1 MKYLTT
7 KIILFIGFLFVVYGC
22 NTTKKVP
29 DGEYLLT
36 KNKFQFE
43 GKEKPFKS
51 ELQDYVKQ
59 RPNTQFLQVIPFQL
73 LLYNMNPAE
82 LDTVFEEYY
91 DLTKKNRTQEKLDSI
106 LVKNGLEEYVGR
118 NFWFRRFLYNSGK
131 PPVIIDTAMSSFSE
145 TNLEGFYFDNGYFDA
160 AVASSHDLDSTSK
173 KGQVHYTINPGEASF
188 INSYNQQISDTV
200 INRIYTRTLDR
211 STVKAG
217 NRYDMDDF
225 VSEKDR
231 IVELMKNR
239 GYYKFN
245 DLGTDV
251 EFTADTTYSDKAL
264 EVTLL
269 IPAEKSDSS
278 HLKKVFNRYRYNE
291 VHIYADSSPP
301 LRGQEPPT
309 YFDTI
314 YEGYHLH
321 YVNPEMKLRP
331 KFFTDA
337 MVVEKGKLYRYDSE
351 TQTKRNILKREGVNL
366 ISFTTEKVKQDT
378 IASDSL
384 LISKIYITPKKKYD
398 LFYGAELS
406 WSEFMNFGVSPHVTL
421 LARNLF
427 RGGENLETS
436 FRGTLGNVNK
446 KYSEDGSFF
455 NALEMNLQT
464 KLKFPYLVFPFN
476 LDKIFPKRYF
486 KQTDLRVGAGLQR
499 NIGLGRVTYSTGI
512 DYNISFRDTHEHR
525 LSIFNT
531 EFVTNLQKDKYF
543 SVFTG
548 DDDIRRNFFDNYYF
562 LYNPDVGIQYNADQ
576 LTNDQVIDLIYNDQA
591 FLNSLDEQGRRALGI
606 FENMNFRKQTITQD
620 VFISS
625 MIYQYNYDE
634 SKRVRVKHPWFF
646 RGKIEFA
653 GNVPSL
659 LDNVFEPGKTQ
670 TASGKESNTVFN
682 VPYSQFIKVDL
693 DVRKYF
699 NLTPKSSI
707 ATRAYVGLI
716 EPYGNTDFI
725 PFVRSY
731 TAGGANDIR
740 AWAAATLGPADFPR
754 YDGGEDVFAI
764 ENMKLLLSA
773 EYRFNITGIFNG
785 AFFVDAGNIWGTDKD
800 YEPTLFKFK
809 DFYKELGIGS
819 GVGIRLDLTY
829 FLLRADFAYKI
840 HDPSYE
846 VGNRWRFE
854 NINLLRPRL
863 AFGINYPF

>member
-1 MKYLTT
+1 ML
-7 KIILFIGFLFVVYGC
+7 IVYGC
-22 NTTKKVP
+22 STTKKVP
-29 DGEYLLT
+29 EGEHLLT
-36 KNKFQFE
+36 KNKFDFE

-59 RPNTQFLQVIPFQL
+59 RPNTQFLQIIPFQL

-91 DLTKKNRTQEKLDSI
+91 DLTKKKRTQESLDSI
-106 LVKNGLEEYVGR
+106 LVKNGLEEYAGR
-118 NFWFRRFLYNSGK
+118 NFWLRRFYYNSGK

-160 AVASSHDLDSTSK
+160 GVASSHDLDSTSK
-173 KGQVHYTINPGEASF
+173 KGQVIYKINPGEPSF
-188 INSYNQQISDTV
+188 INSYNYQISDTL
-200 INRIYTRTLDR
+200 IKNLYERTLDR
-211 STVKAG
+211 GSIKTGK
-217 NRYDMDDF
+217 RYDMDDF

-231 IVELMKNR
+231 IVELLKNR

-264 EVTLL
+264 EITLL
-269 IPAEKSDSS
+269 IPAEKTDSS
-278 HLKKVFNRYRYNE
+278 HLTKTFQRYRYNE
-291 VHIYADSSPP
+291 IHIYPDSSPVP
-301 LRGQEPPT
+301 SGQEKPK

-321 YVNPEMKLRP
+321 YVNPKMKHRP

-337 MVVEKGKLYRYDSE
+337 MVVENGNLYRYNSE
-351 TQTKRNILKREGVNL
+351 IQTKRNILKRDGVNL
-366 ISFTTEKVKQDT
+366 VSFDIPNDSIV
-378 IASDSL
+378 SDSL
-384 LISKIYITPKKKYD
+384 LNLYINITPKKKYD

-421 LARNLF
+421 MARNLF

-436 FRGTLGNVNK
+436 VRGTLGNVNK

-455 NALEMNLQT
+455 NALEMNFQT

-486 KQTDLRVGAGLQR
+486 KQTDLRLGAGVQR

-531 EFVTNLQKDKYF
+531 EFVNNLQKDKYF

-562 LYNPDVGIQYNADQ
+562 IYNPDIEIQYADGQ
-576 LTNDQVIDLIYNDQA
+576 LTNDQVIDLIYADQA

-606 FENMNFRKQTITQD
+606 FENMYFRKLTITQD
-620 VFISS
+620 VLISS

-646 RGKIEFA
+646 RGRIELA
-653 GNVPSL
+653 GNIPSL
-659 LDNVFEPGKTQ
+659 LDNAFGFEKTE
-670 TASGKESNTVFN
+670 TASGQEAGMLLN
-682 VPYSQFIKVDL
+682 VPYSQFVKVDL

-707 ATRAYVGLI
+707 ATRAFVGLI
-716 EPYGNTDFI
+716 QPYGNTDFI

-800 YEPTLFKFK
+800 YEPTLFRFK

-829 FLLRADFAYKI
+829 FLIRADFAYKI
-840 HDPSYE
+840 HDPSYDMGE
-846 VGNRWRFE
+846 RWRFE
-854 NINLLRPRL
+854 DINILRPRL

>member
-1 MKYLTT
+1 MKYLRT
-7 KIILFIGFLFVVYGC
+7 KIILFIGFVLIVYGC
-22 NTTKKVP
+22 STTKKVP
-29 DGEYLLT
+29 EGEFLLT
-36 KNKFQFE
+36 KNKFEFE
-43 GKEKPFKS
+43 GKDKPFKS
-51 ELQDYVKQ
+51 ELPDYVKQ
-59 RPNTQFLQVIPFQL
+59 RPNSKFLQIIPFQL
-73 LLYNMNPAE
+73 LLYNMNPAK

-91 DLTKKNRTQEKLDSI
+91 DLTKKKRTQESLDSL
-106 LVKNGLEEYVGR
+106 LVKNGLEQYVGR
-118 NFWFRRFLYNSGK
+118 NFWFRRFIYNSGK

-145 TNLEGFYFDNGYFDA
+145 GNLEKFYFDNGYFDA
-160 AVASSHDLDSTSK
+160 HVNSEHDLDSASK
-173 KGQVHYTINPGEASF
+173 KGKVIYNINPGEPSY
-188 INSYNQQISDTV
+188 INSYNFQISDSV
-200 INRIYTRTLDR
+200 IKRHYERSLER

-225 VSEKDR
+225 VAEKDR
-231 IVELMKNR
+231 IVEMLKNR

-245 DLGTDV
+245 DLGDDV
-251 EFTADTTYSDKAL
+251 EFTADTTVSDKAL
-264 EVTLL
+264 DVTLL
-269 IPAEKSDSS
+269 IPAERSDSS
-278 HLKKVFNRYRYNE
+278 HLSKVFKRYRYNE
-291 VHIYADSSPP
+291 IHIYPDSSPP
-301 LRGQEPPT
+301 GRDQPAPA

-321 YVNPEMKLRP
+321 YLNPEMKYRP

-337 MVVEKGKLYRYDSE
+337 MVVEKGRLYRYDSE
-351 TQTKRNILKREGVNL
+351 TQTKRNILKRESVNL
-366 ISFTTEKVKQDT
+366 IAFNTQDS
-378 IASDSL
+378 IVSDSL
-384 LISKIYITPKKKYD
+384 LNLNIYITPKKKYD

-406 WSEFMNFGVSPHVTL
+406 WSEFMNFGVSPHITL

-436 FRGTLGNVNK
+436 FRGTLGNVNE
-446 KYSEDGSFF
+446 KYSDDGSFF

-486 KQTDLRVGAGLQR
+486 KQTDLRLGAGVQR

-531 EFVTNLQKDKYF
+531 EFVTNLQKEKYF
-543 SVFTG
+543 DVFTG
-548 DDDIRRNFFDNYYF
+548 DRGIKDNFFENYYF
-562 LYNPDVGIQYNADQ
+562 PYDPAVGQQYENG
-576 LTNDQVIDLIYNDQA
+576 QVSDDEVINLIFDDED
-591 FLNSLDEQGRRALGI
+591 FLNTLDESGARDLSVFA
-606 FENMNFRKQTITQD
+606 NMYFRKQTITQD
-620 VFISS
+620 VLISS

-634 SKRVRVKHPWFF
+634 SKRLRVKHPWFF
-646 RGKIEFA
+646 RGKIELA
-653 GNVPSL
+653 GNVPAL
-659 LDNVFEPGKTQ
+659 LDNAFGFEKTQ
-670 TASGKESNTVFN
+670 SASGKESGMVFN

-699 NLTPKSSI
+699 NFGPKSSI
-707 ATRAYVGLI
+707 ATRAFVGLI
-716 EPYGNTDFI
+716 EPYGNTDFV

-740 AWAAATLGPADFPR
+740 AWMAATLGPADIPR
-754 YDGGEDVFAI
+754 YEGGEDIFAI
-764 ENMKLLLSA
+764 GNLKLLLST

-800 YEPTLFKFK
+800 YEPSLFQFK

-819 GVGIRLDLTY
+819 GIGIRLDLTY
-829 FLLRADFAYKI
+829 FLIRADFAYKI

-846 VGNRWRFE
+846 EGNRWRFSDI
-854 NINLLRPRL
+854 NILRPRL